1 MLLLTPNSNLTGLYL
16 KTFVPMDGKPRVSR
30 TWCVSWLFSEPTHG
44 PIDPETDEVRP
55 RFRVRLVVS
64 QGKNCRNRGFSGLLS
79 PETEGGR
86 LFCRARRRPWLSA
99 GVLGGSWGFGGRTW
113 GIPTHCRGVWL
124 PRELCALR
132 SPASW
137 EGGHAYPRVLTLFLG
152 WGRGYPGSQRGPV
165 GLSGAQWMGM
175 GAIKHV
181 SGRPAPK
188 GALRPQARPLPGRMH
203 ARHASVPSWGGGRT
217 GGAERPGA

>member
-79 PETEGGR
+79 WETEGDR
-86 LFCRARRRPWLSA
+86 LF
-99 GVLGGSWGFGGRTW
+99 
-113 GIPTHCRGVWL
+113 L
-124 PRELCALR
+124 PGKA
-132 SPASW
+132 A
-137 EGGHAYPRVLTLFLG
+137 TLA
-152 WGRGYPGSQRGPV
+152 
-165 GLSGAQWMGM
+165 LSGGL
-175 GAIKHV
+175 GEI
-181 SGRPAPK
+181 SGDR
-188 GALRPQARPLPGRMH
+188 RTRMRHTYPLPGSFTPQATLLPQH
-203 ARHASVPSWGGGRT
+203 ARLPSKGTHAYRT
-217 GGAERPGA
+217 CIRPGSGRAWGWRAPLGADLPLTCLIAHISIHRAPDNPTGPR